1 MIAEHTLTVFNKYLG
16 VSTPPFG
23 ATEAWNRTVI
33 KYGQWEN
40 TTDRNFDG
48 NGVITIGK
56 SISVIIPQNADTG
69 GKEFLNEIEWNKLP
83 ADQKIKYWTLRTDD
97 YVFFG
102 EVPELTTGYTMTN
115 ARADHRHCLVKAVDD
130 YADQPILPHWEVTG
144 I

>member
-33 KYGQWEN
+33 RYGQWEDDVVREFANGIIN
-40 TTDRNFDG
+40 T
-48 NGVITIGK
+48 GK
-56 SISVIIPQNADTG
+56 QILVLIKTNADTG

-83 ADQKIKYWTLRTDD
+83 ADQKVKHWTLRTDD

-102 EVPELTTGYTMTN
+102 EVPEGYTVTN
-115 ARADHRHCLVKAVDD
+115 AKADHRHCLIKAVDD
-130 YADQPILPHWEVTG
+130 YSDQPILPHWEVTG